1 MTTASDLLGI
11 GQAAMDLALDTI
23 TSSDPGRV
31 TVKGD
36 RDIASEVDYT
46 VESRLREFLANETP
60 GIGFLGEE
68 GGESDDRETLWVL
81 DPIDGTA
88 NFVRGVPLYGVSLA
102 LVEDGR
108 PIVGLINLPAIG
120 LHYTATAHGGAR
132 CNGEIIRS
140 RPTASLQ
147 DAMVSLGDYAVGDNA
162 AEKNIDRLAITSR
175 LAQRVERVRMV
186 GSAAADLAWVA
197 HGKLDA
203 TVILANK
210 PWDTAAGSLL
220 VREAGA
226 LVVDRYGEPHSLT
239 STSTV
244 ALSPELYGDLLP
256 LLSK

>member
-11 GQAAMDLALDTI
+11 GQAAMKIALDVI
-23 TSSDPGRV
+23 ASRDPGRV
-31 TVKGD
+31 TLKSD
-36 RDIASEVDYT
+36 RDIASEVDYA
-46 VESRLREFLANETP
+46 VENQLREFLANETP
-60 GIGFLGEE
+60 HIGFLGEE
-68 GGESDDRETLWVL
+68 EGESDDRETLWVL
-81 DPIDGTA
+81 DPVDGTA
-88 NFVRGVPLYGVSLA
+88 NFVRGLPLYAVSLA
-102 LVEDGR
+102 LVEDGQ
-108 PIVGLINLPAIG
+108 PVVGLISLPAIS
-120 LHYTATAHGGAR
+120 LHYTATQHGGAR
-132 CNGEIIRS
+132 CNGETIRS

-147 DAMVSLGDYAVGDNA
+147 DAMVSLGDYAVGDDA
-162 AEKNIDRLAITSR
+162 TEKNVDRLAITSR
-175 LAQRVERVRMV
+175 LAERVERIRMV

-226 LVVDRYGEPHSLT
+226 LVVDRHGEPHSLT

-256 LLSK
+256 LLHD

>member
-23 TSSDPGRV
+23 ASSDPGRV

-36 RDIASEVDYT
+36 RDIASDVDYA

-68 GGESDDRETLWVL
+68 EGESDDRETLWVL

-120 LHYTATAHGGAR
+120 LHYTATAQGGAR

-147 DAMVSLGDYAVGDNA
+147 DAMVSLGDYAVGENA
-162 AEKNIDRLAITSR
+162 TEKNIDRLAITSR